1 MGRALRLA
9 EFGLNSTSPN
19 PRVGCVI
26 VRDGQVVG
34 EGWHRVAGESH
45 AEIHALRMA
54 GARARG
60 ATVYVTLEPC
70 SHHGR
75 TPPCAEALVSAG
87 VGRVVAA
94 MPDPN
99 PQVSGRGLQRLAD
112 AGIRVDSG
120 LLEAEARELNLGF
133 VSRMTR
139 GRPWVR
145 AKLAASLDGKTA
157 LDNGASQWITGEA
170 ARHDGH
176 RWRARACAILCG
188 MGTVMADDPQLSV
201 RGIDTVRQPLKVI
214 VDRQLELPLTAR
226 LLDDG
231 RTLVATAS
239 ADTLRAENVRVRGAQ
254 VFNCRLANGRVDLA
268 ALLSELGRREMNEVH
283 VEGGPRLNG
292 ALLEAGLIDEI
303 LLYVAPSLL
312 GDRARGLF
320 DLPALTS
327 LAGKKSLVFHDVR
340 TVGADLRI
348 VARVVPS

>member
-1 MGRALRLA
+1 MARALRLA
-9 EFGLNSTSPN
+9 EFGLYSASPN

-34 EGWHRVAGESH
+34 EGWHRLAGEAH
-45 AEIHALRMA
+45 AEVHALKMA
-54 GARARG
+54 GARANG
-60 ATVYVTLEPC
+60 ATAYVTLEPC

-75 TPPCAEALVSAG
+75 TPPCAEALLAAG
-87 VGRVVAA
+87 VRRVVAA
-94 MPDPN
+94 MQDPN
-99 PQVSGRGLQRLAD
+99 PLVSGRGMQRLAD
-112 AGIRVDSG
+112 AGVRAECG
-120 LLEAEARELNLGF
+120 LLENEAQELNLGF

-145 AKLAASLDGKTA
+145 AKLASSLDGKTA
-157 LDNGASQWITGEA
+157 LENGASQWITGEA

-201 RGIDTVRQPLKVI
+201 RGVDTLRQPLKVI

-226 LLDDG
+226 LLDEG
-231 RTLVATAS
+231 RILVATAS
-239 ADTLRAENVRVRGAQ
+239 ADTLRADNLRSRGAE
-254 VFNCRLANGRVDLA
+254 VLDCRLSNGRVDLA
-268 ALLSELGRREMNEVH
+268 ALLEELGRRGVNEVH

-292 ALLEAGLIDEI
+292 ALLDAGLVDEL

-327 LAGKKSLVFHDVR
+327 LAGKKSLVFRDVR
-340 TVGADLRI
+340 SVGSDLRI
-348 VARVVPS
+348 LARLVA